1 MIIMKNLVALAAIFL
16 AVPALYVGVTVPAFM
31 ATSYLMVSM
40 FCAGVA
46 TLAMW
51 SLTNTNKGW
60 LCVLG
65 ILWALMMVV
74 GNGAV

>member
-60 LCVLG
+60 LCVFG